1 MVCILKADKESEE
14 KNSMGKTTRD
24 TTQNKKIRFS
34 LVMRIFAIAFIPLI
48 VLAVVL
54 TAIGVYE
61 IRTGMQSETM
71 EGLRASVAHLEGTVN
86 ALGDG
91 DFSLDGQDN
100 LLKGSFNL
108 TERTDILDSL
118 VEGTDVDIT
127 LFYGKTR
134 RATTLIDKDTKERIL
149 GSDASDIVYNAVVE
163 NGGTVEMYDIP
174 INDEV
179 YYAYY
184 KPMKD
189 AGGKVVGM
197 YFAGYP
203 ATEINAFINSKT
215 MLLIG
220 CALAVG
226 IISILT
232 IGYTSMHMRKSIN
245 EANHALS
252 TLASGDLNIK
262 VSEKALRRGDEL
274 GDMAKGVHTL
284 QNELLSVMSKVKES
298 TQVLFD
304 AGKELSTMA
313 SQTSTTADDIGHAVE
328 DISKG
333 AVSQAE
339 EIETASARIG
349 EMGSVISRIVD
360 SVGTLDETSEDMKSA
375 GDYSTSIINDLS
387 QSNDK
392 TMDAIARIGRQ
403 VNATNE
409 SANKI
414 SEAIEIITNIAEE
427 TNLLSLNASIE
438 AARAGEQG
446 KGFAV
451 VANQIQKLA
460 EQSNESAQ
468 KIAEI
473 IKELL
478 DDSKHTVTVM
488 DEVQEIVN
496 EQQAK
501 LQQTKNQFTDVS
513 RGIDLS
519 RDETNGI
526 KGQTT
531 LCDSARSKVVDIIT
545 NLSAISEQNAA
556 STQETTASM
565 QELNATINL
574 LAASANN
581 LTKLSEDLEEE
592 IQFFRF

>member
-339 EIETASARIG
+339 EIETASAWIG